1 EYGVSIMFL
10 KNGFLVDVVKEKV
23 GRVLKLDSISTGNQW
38 KGVDVLIFNT
48 NHWWTHT
55 GRSQTWDYFRIGNKL
70 VKEMDHMEAYK
81 IGLTTWGTE
90 EDDASI
96 VGFEVEVVSGWVL
109 EEGEGLLGGVWA
121 GWEFVGVDKSV
132 GLLGVGV
139 WVGWECMEI
148 EGSVGQLGGEASELM
163 EAVLGRV

>member
-1 EYGVSIMFL
+1 MFL

-55 GRSQTWDYFRIGNKL
+55 GRSQTYELHKNPIYSKLYILWFTNKAEMLMNLILCSRWDYFRIGNKL

-81 IGLTTWGTE
+81 IGLTTWGKWI
-90 EDDASI
+90 DANIDPSQTK
-96 VGFEVEVVSGWVL
+96 VFFQGVSPSHL
-109 EEGEGLLGGVWA
+109 
-121 GWEFVGVDKSV
+121 K
-132 GLLGVGV
+132 
-139 WVGWECMEI
+139 
-148 EGSVGQLGGEASELM
+148 
-163 EAVLGRV
+163 